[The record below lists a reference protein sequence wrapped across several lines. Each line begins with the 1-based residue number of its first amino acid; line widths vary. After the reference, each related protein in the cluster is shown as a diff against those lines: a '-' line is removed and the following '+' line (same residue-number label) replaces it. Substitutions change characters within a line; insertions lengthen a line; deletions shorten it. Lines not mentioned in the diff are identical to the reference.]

1 MTQLRK
7 MMLEELQRRNY
18 SNGTIRHHLRAVEE
32 FANHYG
38 KSPDKLGLNE
48 LRSYQAYLL
57 KERKLAVGTVV
68 NHVAGLRFFFV
79 RTLKR
84 HKTSPPVKYIFCTP
98 KLAAASRWG
107 RNSAPAIC
115 SKRLFNGDDAV

>member
-18 SNGTIRHHLRAVEE
+18 SNGTIRHHLRAVKE

-57 KERKLAVGTVV
+57 QERDWLSEPSST
-68 NHVAGLRFFFV
+68 
-79 RTLKR
+79 TWQD
-84 HKTSPPVKYIFCTP
+84 C
-98 KLAAASRWG
+98 ASSS
-107 RNSAPAIC
+107 SAH
-115 SKRLFNGDDAV
+115 